1 MNWFSPRELKGN
13 TSAVGRAPSLPPIT
27 WKLRNL
33 FLIYHARCY
42 IVIYLLLFVVVVV
55 ICCGYKTT
63 DYAVL
68 VNKTAETCVYFNSVY
83 SVTQVSNKLSSKSPF
98 P

>member
-42 IVIYLLLFVVVVV
+42 IVIYLF
-55 ICCGYKTT
+55 GYKTT

-83 SVTQVSNKLSSKSPF
+83 SVTKVSNKLSSKSPF